1 MPVLTPTTARLDHLV
16 GGQLRSLAAAAR
28 LPHAT
33 AERLGAVF
41 EVLTRESLDRATAEA
56 YPGLSRIN
64 ANGLPFQWSAC
75 FSTAGPPAAVRFLC
89 ESGTPGTGV
98 RERLELS
105 LDRLGRA
112 CRVLGLPGVPGWFT
126 RDVLPTVLPDGR
138 DLPPH
143 WRGALWTGVGA
154 AGPTVALKPYLNLD
168 RDRPLDRWRR
178 VGRVLRALGRE
189 RALER
194 LCEVSSQVSAGSWP
208 VGLAVDITPTGEP
221 GRVKTYFRSEGVTAA
236 WLQRWYTAVG
246 AAAHLPAVREL
257 LDAFPHPDRARYP
270 DGAFV
275 LTLEAHPADGVLTL
289 KTDLAVTRW
298 TAGDAPAVRATAR
311 LLGRLGLDPAGPAA
325 TLAALGAPPAA
336 EDRGEVLRFVGLGY
350 EPDGSRHV
358 NLYLEPPPVA
368 PLVAPPASPTVESR
382 GGTRRPG
389 PGRPSGPE
397 AAAAVRR
404 GLGWL
409 NRAQQEGRWTDYT
422 LPVGTADAWVTAYV
436 LSQLPGLPADAALGW
451 LHAARTPGGGWG
463 YNGTCDDDAD
473 STGLAVRALRA
484 RGLPV
489 PSGALAVLRRCR
501 HPDGGVATYPPGSL
515 PGGAWAAPTAD
526 VTATAVAGLGTG
538 AARAASWLLGGRGD
552 DGLWR
557 SYWWLT
563 PLYPT
568 ASSLDLLTGGLPTG
582 DRLTGGLPTGGPPA
596 GPQRRPVTDRALEP
610 TREAVRRYV
619 PDGAFETAL
628 LLRCRLALGAPEAY
642 ETLGALLDGQR
653 PDGSWPASAHLR
665 LTAPTVH
672 EPWNVADAGTVHLDH
687 QGILT
692 TATVLGALMALD
704 PGIPAAGTAR

>member
-1 MPVLTPTTARLDHLV
+1 MPVLTPTTTRLDHLV
-16 GGQLRSLAAAAR
+16 CGQLRSLAAAAR

-41 EVLTRESLDRATAEA
+41 DVLTRESLDRATADA

-89 ESGTPGTGV
+89 ESGTPGTGAH
-98 RERLELS
+98 ERLEMS

-112 CRVLGLPGVPGWFT
+112 CRVLGLPGVPRWFA
-126 RDVLPTVLPDGR
+126 RDVLPTVLPDAT
-138 DLPPH
+138 DFPAH
-143 WRGALWTGVGA
+143 WRSALWTGVGA
-154 AGPTVALKPYLNLD
+154 AGSTVALKPYLNLC

-178 VGRVLRALGRE
+178 VGLVLRSLGRE
-189 RALER
+189 HALER
-194 LCEVSSQVSAGSWP
+194 LCELSSQVSAGSWP

-221 GRVKTYFRSEGVTAA
+221 GRVKTYFRSERVTAA
-236 WLQRWYTAVG
+236 WLQRWYTALG
-246 AAAHLPAVREL
+246 ATAHLPAVREL
-257 LDAFPHPDRARYP
+257 LDAFPHPDRAVYP

-298 TAGDAPAVRATAR
+298 SAGDAPVARATAR

-325 TLAALGAPPAA
+325 TLTALGAPSPA
-336 EDRGEVLRFVGLGY
+336 EERCDVVRFVGLGY
-350 EPDGSRHV
+350 EPDGAHHV
-358 NLYLEPPPVA
+358 NLYLEPPPA
-368 PLVAPPASPTVESR
+368 TTAAESR
-382 GGTRRPG
+382 IDRPRGGARRAG
-389 PGRPSGPE
+389 AGQPSAPAV
-397 AAAAVRR
+397 AAALRR

-409 NRAQQEGRWTDYT
+409 NQAQQQGRWTDYT

-436 LSQLPGLPADAALGW
+436 LAQLSGLPAGPSRSPADTALGW
-451 LHAARTPGGGWG
+451 LSSARTPGGGWG

-473 STGLAVRALRA
+473 STGLAVQALRA

-489 PSGALAVLRRCR
+489 PPGALAVLRRCR
-501 HPDGGVATYPPGSL
+501 HPGGGVATYPPGSL

-538 AARAASWLLGGRGD
+538 VGRAASWLLGRRGD
-552 DGLWR
+552 HGLWR

-568 ASSLDLLTGGLPTG
+568 ASSLDLLTRP
-582 DRLTGGLPTGGPPA
+582 D
-596 GPQRRPVTDRALEP
+596 RRPAADRTLEP
-610 TREAVRRYV
+610 TREAVRHYV

-628 LLRCRLALGAPEAY
+628 LLRCRLALGTPAAY
-642 ETLGALLDGQR
+642 EPLGDLLDGQGR
-653 PDGSWPASAHLR
+653 DGSWPASAHLR
-665 LTAPTVH
+665 LTTPTVH
-672 EPWNVADAGTVHLDH
+672 EPWNAADAGTVHLDH

-692 TATVLGALMALD
+692 TATVLGALMTVD
-704 PGIPAAGTAR
+704 PRHPGNRHQGVPRP